1 MKNAIPTKYKILK
14 GKKNKKDLKPRI
26 TKLTQNSL
34 R

>member
-26 TKLTQNSL
+26 KKLTQSSF